1 MSQDVGMFFAIWR
14 KIDEVRQANVFFA
27 RAVKVEDYW
36 SNLEQKLRTLTSE
49 FGSLQS
55 IFKDIFVDEDK
66 WDEHSK
72 IEL

>member
-1 MSQDVGMFFAIWR
+1 MSQDVGMFSAIWR

-49 FGSLQS
+49 FGSL
-55 IFKDIFVDEDK
+55 
-66 WDEHSK
+66 
-72 IEL
+72 